1 MKKKEKIR
9 ILEADNK
16 ALNEKCEKAFEMIN
30 YIKRSLK
37 YFGVDM
43 NIVFPEP
50 EMINATTM
58 DDLLSDNPQERYV
71 RGIITDSPN
80 IVFDFTE
87 HDMKVLEK
95 KS

>member
-9 ILEADNK
+9 ILEAENK
-16 ALNEKCEKAFEMIN
+16 ALNEKFEIAFELIN
-30 YIKRSLK
+30 AIKRSLK

-50 EMINATTM
+50 KMINVTTT
-58 DDLLSDNPQERYV
+58 DDSISGDYQEKYV
-71 RGIITDSPN
+71 PGIITDSPN

-87 HDMKVLEK
+87 HDMKVSRKRL
-95 KS
+95 

>member
-9 ILEADNK
+9 ILEAENK
-16 ALNEKCEKAFEMIN
+16 ALNEKFEKAFEMIN
-30 YIKRSLK
+30 CIKRSLK

-50 EMINATTM
+50 ELINVTTM
-58 DDLLSDNPQERYV
+58 DDLISDNPQEKYI
-71 RGIITDSPN
+71 GGMSTEIAN

-95 KS
+95 RP

>member
-9 ILEADNK
+9 ILEAENK
-16 ALNEKCEKAFEMIN
+16 ALNETCEKAFELIN
-30 YIKRSLK
+30 AIKRSLK

-87 HDMKVLEK
+87 HDMKVR
-95 KS
+95 